1 MPQEAE
7 EEYKED
13 YDGVVHAEV
22 GEVYSDARKAVRE
35 VRREG
40 DGGEVEHLSP
50 WPACREAGF
59 EADFC
64 SASGDVLEARVAS
77 GR

>member
-22 GEVYSDARKAVRE
+22 GEVCSDARKAVCE
-35 VRREG
+35 VGRQG

-59 EADFC
+59 C
-64 SASGDVLEARVAS
+64 SGDVLEVCAAS
-77 GR
+77 GWRRCRD